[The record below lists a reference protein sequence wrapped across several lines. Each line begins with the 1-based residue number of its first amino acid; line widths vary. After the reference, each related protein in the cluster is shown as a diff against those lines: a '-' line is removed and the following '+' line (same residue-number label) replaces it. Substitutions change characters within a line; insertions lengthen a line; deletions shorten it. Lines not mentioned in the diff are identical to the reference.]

1 MDPITDSPLPSFS
14 LHSSSANS
22 FFTTTNPLF
31 VLLPSSS
38 SSSANST
45 AASECYVPETLEMV
59 PWTSVQYFLIGLYSC
74 TSLLALLGNLTVILV
89 STLGSES
96 APTIRLCLANLAV
109 SDIILAVLCVPFTFT
124 DFMWGQCFVPFGAV
138 QLLSVF
144 VTSLTLCIIGVERYH
159 ATLRPFSA
167 IHRWLCTH
175 TRLLLT
181 LTWIGGSLYAY
192 IPFENTG
199 TRAFT
204 LGNETYYECSYD
216 IGVSVTQR
224 RIFMATNLL
233 LTFLLPLLVLV
244 TAYTAIMR
252 KLLADQSPSK
262 GVASGG
268 TVLQVKAF
276 QTTTTTKNSSNGCT
290 GGGGSLVIK
299 KSPGSVKKLT
309 LVAKSSADGKAV
321 LAETTIS
328 GSAENSPNVTNG
340 EGLRVH
346 GGKGGSPLKSRSVVN
361 LRKSANANRS
371 KTIKMLFMVMALYGI
386 CWAPIKLYQFLLDYG
401 VLSYCSQ
408 FSLQAIVATYFSC
421 HWLAMAN
428 SAVNPIIYSW
438 MSVNF
443 RNDFRRITSSCRPG
457 KSRAL
462 VKGSRHYS
470 LKTASTM
477 V

>member
-1 MDPITDSPLPSFS
+1 M
-14 LHSSSANS
+14 
-22 FFTTTNPLF
+22 
-31 VLLPSSS
+31 
-38 SSSANST
+38 
-45 AASECYVPETLEMV
+45 
-59 PWTSVQYFLIGLYSC
+59 YFL
-74 TSLLALLGNLTVILV
+74 
-89 STLGSES
+89 
-96 APTIRLCLANLAV
+96 
-109 SDIILAVLCVPFTFT
+109 F
-124 DFMWGQCFVPFGAV
+124 
-138 QLLSVF
+138 
-144 VTSLTLCIIGVERYH
+144 RYH

-204 LGNETYYECSYD
+204 LGNETYCECSYD

-328 GSAENSPNVTNG
+328 GSAENSPNVNNG

-371 KTIKMLFMVMALYGI
+371 K
-386 CWAPIKLYQFLLDYG
+386 
-401 VLSYCSQ
+401 
-408 FSLQAIVATYFSC
+408 
-421 HWLAMAN
+421 
-428 SAVNPIIYSW
+428 
-438 MSVNF
+438 
-443 RNDFRRITSSCRPG
+443 
-457 KSRAL
+457 
-462 VKGSRHYS
+462 VKI
-470 LKTASTM
+470 LTKTGT
-477 V
+477 VVRVQG